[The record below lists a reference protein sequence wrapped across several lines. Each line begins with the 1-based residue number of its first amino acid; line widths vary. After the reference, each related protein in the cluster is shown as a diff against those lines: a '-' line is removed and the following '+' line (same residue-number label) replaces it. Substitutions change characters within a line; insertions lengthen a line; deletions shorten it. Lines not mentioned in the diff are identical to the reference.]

1 MKIELWNYSRNYS
14 IGKLMGMDGSLENNW
29 RKLFVVHWGTIGT
42 QIGELWG
49 IIGGQLGDYW
59 GTTD

>member
-29 RKLFVVHWGTIGT
+29 RKLFVT

-49 IIGGQLGDYW
+49 TIGGLLGDYW
-59 GTTD
+59 GTNWGTTE